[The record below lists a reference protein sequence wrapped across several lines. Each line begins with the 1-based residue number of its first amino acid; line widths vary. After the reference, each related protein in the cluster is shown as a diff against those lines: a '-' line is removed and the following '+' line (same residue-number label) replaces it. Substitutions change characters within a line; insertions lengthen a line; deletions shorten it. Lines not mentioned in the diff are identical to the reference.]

1 MSNIQFDKSQL
12 VNLETSLNKELL
24 RSNRAGSYASTTVVG
39 CNTRKYHGLLVALQ
53 PEIDSGHHVL
63 LSNLD
68 VTLIQRN
75 AEFNLGIHNYGENI
89 YEPGG
94 HKYIQGFVSDPI
106 PKITYRVGGAVLAK
120 ERIFVQQE
128 NRILIR
134 YEIEDANSPVK
145 LRFRPLLAFRSVHS
159 LSKKNDYVDTNY
171 QSSENG
177 VRVQMYENYSPVFL
191 QFSRKVSYSHQPDW
205 YYDIEYPK
213 ERTRGYDFKEDLYSP
228 GSFEITLKKGDVL
241 IFSAGF
247 NETKARG
254 LKTAFASELNQRVA
268 RDNFK
273 HSLVNA
279 AQQFFIESDGKTE
292 IIAGYH
298 WFDMS
303 GRDTFVSLPGL
314 TLPQGDTK
322 QFLSVTDTMVS
333 RMEGPFIPSSR
344 EGDKIQYNSVD
355 TSLWFIRALQF
366 YVEFTGD
373 DKLIWKKYGKVISK
387 ILNEYRKGTSFH
399 IYMQQNGL
407 LHAGEGTDA
416 LTWMNTKIDG
426 KPVINRNGLAV
437 EINVLWYNSIKFYL
451 ELSEKNKIKKTEGWE
466 QVVKDIEASF
476 TSVFW
481 DSENKLMADV
491 VRGNHKDFSTRVN
504 QVIVVGLPYSPVD
517 ENIRYEILQTVEQE
531 LLTPRGLRSLS
542 PKNPDY
548 KGVYKGNILDRD
560 RAYHQGSAFPWLLGY
575 FAEGYLKLHGK
586 SGLSLIK
593 KIYFEF
599 EGEMEEHGLGTI
611 SELYYGDPPHKGKG
625 AISQAWNVSE
635 LLRIDYLI
643 NKYETQSEN
652 KI

>member
-1 MSNIQFDKSQL
+1 MSNILFDKSQL

-53 PEIDSGHHVL
+53 PQIDSGHHVM
-63 LSNLD
+63 LSNVD

-94 HKYIQGFVSDPI
+94 HKYIRSFISDPI
-106 PKITYRVGGAVLAK
+106 PMVTYRVGGAVLTK
-120 ERIFVQQE
+120 ERIFVQHE

-134 YEIEDANSPVK
+134 YKIEEANSPVK
-145 LRFRPLLAFRSVHS
+145 LRFRPLLGFRSVHS
-159 LSKKNDYVDTNY
+159 LSKKNDYADTTY

-177 VRVQMYENYSPVFL
+177 IRVQMYENYSPVFL
-191 QFSRKVSYSHQPDW
+191 QFSRKINYNHQPDW
-205 YYDIEYPK
+205 YYEIEYPK
-213 ERTRGYDFKEDLYSP
+213 ERTRGYEFKEDLYSP
-228 GSFEITLKKGDVL
+228 GSFEILLKKGDVL
-241 IFSAGF
+241 ILSAGLS
-247 NETKARG
+247 ETKAG
-254 LKTAFASELNQRVA
+254 SLKTVFAKERNQRIP

-273 HSLVNA
+273 HSLTNA
-279 AQQFFIESDGKTE
+279 AQQFFIERDKKTE

-298 WFDMS
+298 WFNMS

-314 TLPQGDTK
+314 TLPQGDTAH
-322 QFLSVTDTMVS
+322 FLSVTDTMVS
-333 RMEGPFIPSSR
+333 RMKGGFIPITNDGS
-344 EGDKIQYNSVD
+344 QVHYNSVD
-355 TSLWFIRALQF
+355 ASLWLIRALQL

-373 DKLIWKKYGKVISK
+373 TKLIWKKYGNVISK
-387 ILNEYRKGTSFH
+387 ILNEYRNGTSFH
-399 IYMQQNGL
+399 IYMQENGL
-407 LHAGEGTDA
+407 LHAGEDDEA
-416 LTWMNTKIDG
+416 LTWMNTLIDG

-437 EINVLWYNSIKFYL
+437 EVNALWYNAIKFYI
-451 ELSEKNKIKKTEGWE
+451 ELAANKKAKDIDIWEKII
-466 QVVKDIEASF
+466 KDIEASF
-476 TSVFW
+476 THVFW
-481 DSENKLMADV
+481 DSENKLLADV
-491 VRGNHKDFSTRVN
+491 VRGDFKDFSTRVN
-504 QVIVVGLPYSPVD
+504 QVIVAGLPYSPVD

-548 KGVYKGNILDRD
+548 KGVYKGNIFERD

-593 KIYFEF
+593 KIYFAF
-599 EGEMEEHGLGTI
+599 EEEMEEHGLGTI